1 MKVYQSLCKH
11 CGVPVLSGRVDRSLH
26 PQCHKVY
33 HSNMQKVWYNKN
45 LSRER
50 EKRRAS
56 TQRYREE
63 KPKGRMLSSAKNRA
77 KNDSVP
83 FDLALEDIPDWDICP
98 VLGVEMKKDTRYA
111 PSLDRIV
118 PSLGYVRG
126 NIQVIS
132 HKANAMKQDATQEEL
147 ERFAKWVLKS

>member
-1 MKVYQSLCKH
+1 
-11 CGVPVLSGRVDRSLH
+11 
-26 PQCHKVY
+26 
-33 HSNMQKVWYNKN
+33 MQKVWYNKN